1 LHILSVR
8 QYYYCPKMKTSITKY
23 ENNVSLHTHA
33 NNLLKNKKSQGG
45 IYMHKT
51 YKNLADL
58 LLNCDSAQKFYN
70 NLSLHSKLEVK
81 EKGSHLRTEN
91 ELRSL
96 AKTISEQ

>member
-1 LHILSVR
+1 
-8 QYYYCPKMKTSITKY
+8 
-23 ENNVSLHTHA
+23 
-33 NNLLKNKKSQGG
+33 
-45 IYMHKT
+45 MHKT

-58 LLNCDSAQKFYN
+58 LLNCDSDQKFYN

>member
-1 LHILSVR
+1 
-8 QYYYCPKMKTSITKY
+8 
-23 ENNVSLHTHA
+23 
-33 NNLLKNKKSQGG
+33 
-45 IYMHKT
+45 MHKT

>member
-1 LHILSVR
+1 MITA
-8 QYYYCPKMKTSITKY
+8 PKKKTNIIKY
-23 ENNVSLHTHA
+23 ENHISLHTHA
-33 NNLLKNKKSQGG
+33 NNPLKNNKSQGG

-81 EKGSHLRTEN
+81 EKGSHLQTES